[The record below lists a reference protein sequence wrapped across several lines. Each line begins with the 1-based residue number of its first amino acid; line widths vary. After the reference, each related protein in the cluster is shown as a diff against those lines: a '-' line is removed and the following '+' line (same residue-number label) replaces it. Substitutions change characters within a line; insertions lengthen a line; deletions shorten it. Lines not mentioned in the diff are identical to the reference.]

1 MITDNKT
8 YIPIYTPW
16 ISNKMVDKFLS
27 MSTINSVSLKLNVM
41 LNAHRIIANFQVLIS
56 DNRILSWANRT
67 LKRTDPKYTNE
78 SLIYMDPSLEIDSFI
93 KLRLRFELIWP
104 YFTSWTSY
112 VELTRR
118 LIVLNYQFR
127 QLKSSII
134 NHYDWL

>member
-1 MITDNKT
+1 M
-8 YIPIYTPW
+8 PIYTPW

-27 MSTINSVSLKLNVM
+27 MSTINSVSLKFNVM
-41 LNAHRIIANFQVLIS
+41 FKARRIIANFQVLIS

-78 SLIYMDPSLEIDSFI
+78 SHIYMDPSLEIDSFI
-93 KLRLRFELIWP
+93 KLRLRSELIWP

-112 VELTRR
+112 VELTTR
-118 LIVLNYQFR
+118 LIVLHYQFR

-134 NHYDWL
+134 NHYDWR

>member
-1 MITDNKT
+1 M
-8 YIPIYTPW
+8 PIYTPW

-27 MSTINSVSLKLNVM
+27 MSTINSVSLKFNVM
-41 LNAHRIIANFQVLIS
+41 FKARRIIANFQVLIS

-78 SLIYMDPSLEIDSFI
+78 SHIYMDPSLEIDSFI
-93 KLRLRFELIWP
+93 KLRLRSELIWP

-112 VELTRR
+112 VELTTR
-118 LIVLNYQFR
+118 LIVLHYQFR

-134 NHYDWL
+134 NHYDWQ